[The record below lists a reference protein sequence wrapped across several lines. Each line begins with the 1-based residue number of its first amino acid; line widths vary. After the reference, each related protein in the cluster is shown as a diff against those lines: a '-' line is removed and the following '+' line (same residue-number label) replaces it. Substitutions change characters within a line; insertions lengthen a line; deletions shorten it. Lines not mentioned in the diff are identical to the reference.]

1 MYFLLII
8 PMKDFKTIY
17 FPVVFSP
24 ASLSTQ
30 INSVYVAVK
39 RTGFVAPFSR
49 QDLKI
54 GKLKG
59 L

>member
-8 PMKDFKTIY
+8 PMKDFKTI
-17 FPVVFSP
+17 FLIVFSP

-39 RTGFVAPFSR
+39 CTGFVAPFSR

-54 GKLKG
+54 GNRKG
-59 L
+59 S

>member
-8 PMKDFKTIY
+8 PMKDFKTI
-17 FPVVFSP
+17 FLIVLSP

-39 RTGFVAPFSR
+39 CTGFVAPFSR

-54 GKLKG
+54 GNRKG
-59 L
+59 S